1 MPRPDNR
8 PNDLLRPVRLTRGWA
23 KNAEGS
29 CLCEFG
35 DTKVICTATVE
46 NTVPL
51 WKRGQGAGWLT
62 AEYGMLPRSTGKRKP
77 RDGSRP
83 KPDGRTI
90 EIQRLIGR
98 SLRAAIDLDALGE
111 RTIILDCDVLQADG
125 GTRCAAITGAWV
137 ALAEAIARLKQDG
150 KLHINPLTTTV
161 AAVSVGVVEKT
172 ELLDLCYHEDSRA
185 DVDMNVVMTGEGRLI
200 EVQASGEGATFS
212 RAELG
217 RLLELAKNGIDELVA
232 LQNEAVKG
240 IV

>member
-8 PNDLLRPVRLTRGWA
+8 PNDILRPVRLTRGWA

-35 DTKVICTATVE
+35 DTKVICTATIE
-46 NTVPL
+46 NTVPV
-51 WKRGQGAGWLT
+51 WKRGQGEGWLT

-77 RDGSRP
+77 RDNSRP

-98 SLRAAIDLDALGE
+98 SLRAAIDLEALGE
-111 RTIILDCDVLQADG
+111 RTIVLDCDVLQADG

-137 ALAEAIARLKQDG
+137 ALAEALARLKNDG
-150 KLHINPLTTTV
+150 KIQAIPLPATI
-161 AAVSVGVVEKT
+161 AAVSVGIVQKT
-172 ELLDLCYHEDSRA
+172 ELLDLCYLEDSRA
-185 DVDMNVVMTGEGRLI
+185 DVDMNVVMTGEGRLV

-217 RLLELAKNGIDELVA
+217 RLLELAKGGIDELVQ
-232 LQNEAVKG
+232 LQNEAVKD
-240 IV
+240 IL

>member
-1 MPRPDNR
+1 MPRFDGRNPA
-8 PNDLLRPVRLTRGWA
+8 DLRAVRLTRGWA

-35 DTKVICTATVE
+35 DTKVLCTATVE
-46 NTVPL
+46 NTVPP

-62 AEYGMLPRSTGKRKP
+62 AEYAMLPRSTGKRTP
-77 RDGSRP
+77 RPESRG
-83 KPDGRTI
+83 KSDGRTI

-111 RTIILDCDVLQADG
+111 RTVILDCDVLQADG

-137 ALAEAIARLKQDG
+137 ALAEAMAKLRNDG
-150 KLHINPLTTTV
+150 KIVAIPLPGTV
-161 AAVSVGVVEKT
+161 AAVSVGLVEKQ
-172 ELLDLCYHEDSRA
+172 ELLDLNYHEDSRA
-185 DVDMNVVMTGEGRLI
+185 DVDMNVVMTDAGRLV

-217 RLLELAKNGIDELVA
+217 RLLELAKGGIDALAA
-232 LQNEAVKG
+232 LQNEAVKDLL
-240 IV
+240 